1 MITSLDLRTL
11 KTMTRLKE
19 HAFQI
24 CSVVIVFYFI
34 VAPNHATHYALLLLA
49 LSFWGVR
56 HDRLQNSWKHFLK
69 IGVPLVLF
77 PTLMWKY
84 FPPIWNE
91 VVYWQLGTKTHLL
104 DLNNYFRTIPYNDGW
119 IFRVIQTPWL
129 TSYLRW
135 IYANGFTLPVLIP
148 VYRSFLAKDSL
159 KMIRY
164 CLSAHVLQFALI
176 FPFYLLIT
184 VKEVWYVLG
193 HPDGMAR
200 YLTAADASVVVVNC
214 FPSMHTSVAFA
225 MLLLAW
231 REKDQLFRWV
241 WTFFCLSIIYSTLY
255 LEIHWITDV
264 IAGLVLAKAAVKL
277 GDWMIRSFSLFN
289 QRKVGN
295 LNRNLKRN
303 LCPNP
308 NPNPNPPGLVPIPI
322 PSPSHNSN
330 PILNSCSRSRRG
342 QHRNPKYT

>member
-1 MITSLDLRTL
+1 MITSLDFRALRTI
-11 KTMTRLKE
+11 TWLKE

-24 CSVVIVFYFI
+24 CSLVIVFYFVI
-34 VAPNHATHYALLLLA
+34 APNHSDHYPLLLLA

-56 HDRLQNSWKHFLK
+56 HDRLQVSWKRFLK
-69 IGVPLVLF
+69 VGVPVVLF
-77 PTLMWKY
+77 PILMWKY

-91 VVYWQLGTKTHLL
+91 VVYWQLGTKTHFL
-104 DLNNYFRTIPYNDGW
+104 DLDHFFRTIPYNDGW

-129 TSYLRW
+129 TSYFRW

-164 CLSAHVLQFALI
+164 CLSAHVLQFVLI
-176 FPFYLLIT
+176 FPFYLSIT
-184 VKEVWYVLG
+184 VKEVWYVLS

-200 YLTAADASVVVVNC
+200 HLTPDDAAVVVVNC

-231 REKDQLFRWV
+231 REKDPLFRWV
-241 WTFFCLSIIYSTLY
+241 WTFFCLSVIYSTLY

-264 IAGLVLAKAAVKL
+264 IAGIILATAAVKL
-277 GDWMIRSFSLFN
+277 GDWMIRSFPLYKQRNVCSLDPKRN
-289 QRKVGN
+289 QCP
-295 LNRNLKRN
+295 NRNLS
-303 LCPNP
+303 LYPIPNP
-308 NPNPNPPGLVPIPI
+308 RPSHDSNPNLNP
-322 PSPSHNSN
+322 SC
-330 PILNSCSRSRRG
+330 SCSRSRRR